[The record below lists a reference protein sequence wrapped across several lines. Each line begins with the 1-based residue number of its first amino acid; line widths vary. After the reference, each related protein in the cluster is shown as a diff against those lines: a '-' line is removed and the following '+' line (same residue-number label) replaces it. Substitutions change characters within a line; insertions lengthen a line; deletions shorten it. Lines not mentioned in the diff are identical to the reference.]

1 MEKFSRMTAKCVILI
16 LVACGTLIIAG
27 PAIAEKSDG
36 PVVAPLFMGTSAI
49 ISSLAR
55 QIGFVKTFSAD
66 YPYQYEQ
73 KVESEKKGD
82 AGKDEPKMRAK

>member
-1 MEKFSRMTAKCVILI
+1 MEKFSRMPGRCAVFILF
-16 LVACGTLIIAG
+16 ACGILIIAG
-27 PAIAEKSDG
+27 QAMAVERDDRVAA
-36 PVVAPLFMGTSAI
+36 PVFMGTSTI

-73 KVESEKKGD
+73 EVAGEIKGNI
-82 AGKDEPKMRAK
+82 GTEEPKMRAE

>member
-1 MEKFSRMTAKCVILI
+1 MAKFSRTPGKCAVFTLLVCGALTIAGQAMGKERSE
-16 LVACGTLIIAG
+16 LVAA
-27 PAIAEKSDG
+27 
-36 PVVAPLFMGTSAI
+36 PVFMGTSAI

-73 KVESEKKGD
+73 EAAGEKKGNM
-82 AGKDEPKMRAK
+82 GTEEPEMRAK